1 VSARRAVPLGLATL
15 LASLAMVSPFAIDT
29 FFPSM
34 RAMRAEF
41 GVSELAIQQT
51 LTAYL
56 IPYAITSLL
65 HGPLSDALGRRVVVL
80 WCIGLFTLASVLC
93 ALAPDFATL
102 LACRAMQGA
111 TAGAGW
117 TVGRAVI
124 RDLYEGP
131 EAQRLMSAVTII
143 FSLAPAIAP
152 VVGGWIHVG
161 YGWRAVFWLL
171 AVLGLALVLACYR
184 LLPETHPPERRVPLH
199 AGKLASASWRILRDT
214 RFLLL
219 TLCGSLHFVAVMIYI
234 GSAPAIVLDLWGLR
248 ETQFAQLFVPV
259 IGGFSLGAVLS
270 GRIAGRLSPSRQI
283 FAGLLLSGAMA
294 AGSLLLNLAWGA
306 PPRLLQQLGMFGT
319 SLGVQLVFPPL
330 TLQVLDLYPAW
341 RGSVASVQSFV
352 QLSIGSAVMG
362 VVAPAVDG
370 SMAGIVGVSAA
381 AIAAA
386 LGLAALARRNGTLA
400 P

>member
-1 VSARRAVPLGLATL
+1 
-15 LASLAMVSPFAIDT
+15 
-29 FFPSM
+29 
-34 RAMRAEF
+34 
-41 GVSELAIQQT
+41 
-51 LTAYL
+51 
-56 IPYAITSLL
+56 
-65 HGPLSDALGRRVVVL
+65 
-80 WCIGLFTLASVLC
+80 
-93 ALAPDFATL
+93 
-102 LACRAMQGA
+102 
-111 TAGAGW
+111 
-117 TVGRAVI
+117 
-124 RDLYEGP
+124 
-131 EAQRLMSAVTII
+131 
-143 FSLAPAIAP
+143 
-152 VVGGWIHVG
+152 
-161 YGWRAVFWLL
+161 
-171 AVLGLALVLACYR
+171 
-184 LLPETHPPERRVPLH
+184 
-199 AGKLASASWRILRDT
+199 
-214 RFLLL
+214 
-219 TLCGSLHFVAVMIYI
+219 
-234 GSAPAIVLDLWGLR
+234 
-248 ETQFAQLFVPV
+248 
-259 IGGFSLGAVLS
+259 VLS

>member
-1 VSARRAVPLGLATL
+1 MSARRAVPLGLASL

-34 RAMRAEF
+34 RAMQEAF
-41 GVSELAIQQT
+41 GISELAIQQT

-93 ALAPDFATL
+93 ALAPDFGTL

-131 EAQRLMSAVTII
+131 EAQRLMSAVTVI

-161 YGWRAVFWLL
+161 FGWRATFWLL
-171 AVLGLALVLACYR
+171 AVLGFTLVMACYW

-199 AGKLASASWRILRDT
+199 PGELVAASWKILRDP

-219 TLCGSLHFVAVMIYI
+219 TLCGSMHFVAVMIYI
-234 GSAPAIVLDLWGLR
+234 GSAPAIVLELWGLR

-270 GRIAGRLSPSRQI
+270 GRIAGRLSPARQI

-294 AGSLLLNLAWGA
+294 AASLLLNLAVSE
-306 PPRLLQQLGMFGT
+306 PPRLLQQLAMFGT
-319 SLGVQLVFPPL
+319 SFGVQLVFPPL
-330 TLQVLDLYPAW
+330 TLQVLELYPAW
-341 RGSVASVQSFV
+341 RGSVASVQTFV
-352 QLSIGSAVMG
+352 QLSIGSVVMG
-362 VVAPAVDG
+362 AVAPAVNG
-370 SMAGIVGVSAA
+370 SMAGIVGVSVG
-381 AIAAA
+381 AIALA
-386 LGLAALARRNGTLA
+386 LGFATLARRNGSLA

>member
-29 FFPSM
+29 FFPSL
-34 RAMRAEF
+34 RAMQAEF

-56 IPYAITSLL
+56 IPYALTSLL

-93 ALAPDFATL
+93 ALAPDFGTL
-102 LACRAMQGA
+102 LAFRAMQGA

-171 AVLGLALVLACYR
+171 AALGLALVLACYR
-184 LLPETHPPERRVPLH
+184 LLPETHPPERRVPLR
-199 AGKLASASWRILRDT
+199 AGALAAASWRIVRDP

-234 GSAPAIVLDLWGLR
+234 GSAPAIVLDIWGLR

-259 IGGFSLGAVLS
+259 IGGFTLGAVLS

-283 FAGLLLSGAMA
+283 FAGLLLSGSMA
-294 AGSLLLNLAWGA
+294 AASLLLNLAWGA

-319 SLGVQLVFPPL
+319 SLGVQMVFPPL
-330 TLQVLDLYPAW
+330 TLRVLDLYPAW

-352 QLSIGSAVMG
+352 QLSIGSLVMG
-362 VVAPAVDG
+362 AVAPAVNG

-381 AIAAA
+381 AIALA
-386 LGLAALARRNGTLA
+386 LALAALARRNGTLA